1 MSSSSFRI
9 AFEGSIFDRGE
20 MDVRDLAP
28 ALLALGEVVQAANRV
43 VNGDRAQATL
53 KMKATSRGSFVA
65 LLSIDVSI
73 MTAIT
78 DLLDVVTAN
87 PERVTAANTLL
98 DLLIKTGTTVVGG
111 VGGSIGFFGLLKK
124 LKGERP
130 TSVVEQPDGG
140 AVIVQNHTH
149 LHIDRQTFALLQ
161 DVKTREAVENFGKRA
176 LTIKDVSRVRFE
188 DTNGPAK
195 VSLTKADMQSMQ
207 VPPATRDEVMVD
219 TVDREV
225 WLKIITS
232 AFRDGYKWRFSD
244 GGEKPFLADVEDVE
258 FANSVLEGK
267 VALSANDT
275 LRCLV
280 REEQHLGPN
289 GLAKDIKV
297 LKVLEH
303 IAGAKQ
309 LKLL

>member
-1 MSSSSFRI
+1 MSSSKFRI
-9 AFEGSIFDRGE
+9 AFKGTVFDQGE

-28 ALLALGEVVQAANRV
+28 ALLALGDVVQAANAV

-65 LLSIDVSI
+65 LLSIDISVL
-73 MTAIT
+73 TAIT
-78 DLLDVVTAN
+78 DLLDVVAAN
-87 PERVTAANTLL
+87 PDRITAADKLL
-98 DLLIKTGTTVVGG
+98 DLLIKTGTALGGGTVGT
-111 VGGSIGFFGLLKK
+111 IGLFELLKR
-124 LKGERP
+124 LKGKRP
-130 TSVVEQPDGG
+130 DSVVEQPDGG
-140 AVIVQNHTH
+140 AVIVHNHTH
-149 LHIDRQTFALLQ
+149 LHVDRHAYALLQ
-161 DVKTREAVENFGKRA
+161 DVKTREAVENFSRKA
-176 LTIKDVSRVRFE
+176 LTIKDVSEVRFE
-188 DTNGPAK
+188 DADGPAE
-195 VSLTKADMQSMQ
+195 VSLTKADLPSMQ
-207 VPPATRDEVMVD
+207 VPPPAQEETKVE

-244 GGEKPFLADVEDVE
+244 GGEKPFSADVEDVE
-258 FANSVLEGK
+258 FANMVLEGK

-289 GLAKDIKV
+289 GLSKDIKV

-303 IAGAKQ
+303 LAGPKQ
-309 LKLL
+309 LKLI

>member
-9 AFEGSIFDRGE
+9 AFEGSIFDQGE

-28 ALLALGEVVQAANRV
+28 ALLALGDVVQAANRV

-73 MTAIT
+73 LTAIT
-78 DLLDVVTAN
+78 DLLDVVAAN

-98 DLLIKTGTTVVGG
+98 DLLIKAGTTVVGG
-111 VGGSIGFFGLLKK
+111 VGGTMGFLSLLKK
-124 LKGERP
+124 LRGERP

-140 AVIVQNHTH
+140 AVIVHNHTH
-149 LHIDRQTFALLQ
+149 LRIDRQTFALLQ
-161 DVKTREAVENFGKRA
+161 DVKTREAVESFGRRA
-176 LTIKDVSRVRFE
+176 LTIKDVSKVRFE
-188 DTNGPAK
+188 DTDSPAE
-195 VSLTKADMQSMQ
+195 VSLTKADLQSMQ
-207 VPPATRDEVMVD
+207 VPPAAQEETRVG

-244 GGEKPFLADVEDVE
+244 GGEKPFSADVEDVE

-309 LKLL
+309 LKLI